1 MASSNSPN
9 RCLNVEELLE
19 DSNKEGGS
27 THESGRKAVADYR
40 LRWPKR
46 LFAYTQTI
54 VRLCANANTKN
65 SHDGLLYK

>member
-27 THESGRKAVADYR
+27 THESGRKAVADY
-40 LRWPKR
+40 
-46 LFAYTQTI
+46 
-54 VRLCANANTKN
+54 NTKKVCQSTHLIN
-65 SHDGLLYK
+65 I